1 MKITKKQ
8 YKKIEPLL
16 PKPRG
21 NFVVEHLKVLN
32 AILYVAENGCK
43 WRALPRRYGH
53 WNTVYR
59 RFRRWAESG
68 VLSRV
73 LEALQKEELIGADFS
88 VLSLD
93 STFVKSS
100 PSAAGAL
107 KKRAA
112 SDRAD
117 EGRKTTRDKGSCD
130 RRRPD
135 DSGRAKTHAWEHWR
149 RARRA
154 RTSQKP

>member
-21 NFVVEHLKVLN
+21 NFVVEHLKILN

-59 RFRRWAESG
+59 RFRRWAENG

-73 LEALQKEELIGADFS
+73 LEVLQKEELIGADFS

-93 STFVKSS
+93 STFVKAS

-117 EGRKTTRDKGSCD
+117 EGRSHDQDSCD

-135 DSGRAKTHAWEHWR
+135 DSGRAKTHAWERWR

-154 RTSQKP
+154 RNAPKP

>member
-8 YKKIEPLL
+8 YQKIEPLL

-112 SDRAD
+112 SDRANERRAHD
-117 EGRKTTRDKGSCD
+117 QDTCD

>member
-93 STFVKSS
+93 STFVKAS

-117 EGRKTTRDKGSCD
+117 EGRSHNQDSCD

>member
-1 MKITKKQ
+1 M
-8 YKKIEPLL
+8 

-32 AILYVAENGCK
+32 AILYVAENGCQ

-59 RFRRWAESG
+59 RFRRWAENG
-68 VLSRV
+68 VLTRV
-73 LEALQKEELIGADFS
+73 LEVLQNEELIGSDFS

-112 SDRAD
+112 SDRSD
-117 EGRKTTRDKGSCD
+117 EG
-130 RRRPD
+130 
-135 DSGRAKTHAWEHWR
+135 GRATKIHAIVAGPTTPVALKLSTENAGDAPIGR
-149 RARRA
+149 YFTETLALNDLN
-154 RTSQKP
+154 SNLF

>member
-59 RFRRWAESG
+59 RFRRWAENG
-68 VLSRV
+68 VLSQV
-73 LEALQKEELIGADFS
+73 LEVLQKEEINCGDFS

-112 SDRAD
+112 SDRSD
-117 EGRKTTRDKGSCD
+117 EERKTTCDEGSRD

-135 DSGRAKTHAWEHWR
+135 DSGRAKTLAWERWR
-149 RARRA
+149 RARRS

>member
-1 MKITKKQ
+1 MRITKKQ
-8 YKKIEPLL
+8 YKKIEPYL

-59 RFRRWAESG
+59 RFRRRAESG
-68 VLSRV
+68 VLSQVVEV
-73 LEALQKEELIGADFS
+73 LQNEALSDADFS

-93 STFVKSS
+93 STFVKAS
-100 PSAAGAL
+100 PCAAGAL

-112 SDRAD
+112 GDRS
-117 EGRKTTRDKGSCD
+117 DKGRAHDQDPCD
-130 RRRPD
+130 RRRAD
-135 DSGRAKTHAWEHWR
+135 DAGRPKTLAWER
-149 RARRA
+149 
-154 RTSQKP
+154 Q

>member
-8 YKKIEPLL
+8 YKKIESLL

-21 NFVVEHLKVLN
+21 NFVVEHLNVLN

-59 RFRRWAESG
+59 RFRRWAENG

-73 LEALQKEELIGADFS
+73 LEVLQNEELVGADFS
-88 VLSLD
+88 VLALD

-112 SDRAD
+112 GDRAD
-117 EGRKTTRDKGSCD
+117 ERRAHDQDTCD
-130 RRRPD
+130 RRRAD
-135 DSGRAKTHAWEHWR
+135 DAGRAKTLAWERWR

-154 RTSQKP
+154 RNASKP

>member
-1 MKITKKQ
+1 M
-8 YKKIEPLL
+8 

-59 RFRRWAESG
+59 RFRRWAENG
-68 VLSRV
+68 ILSQV

-112 SDRAD
+112 SDRSD

-130 RRRPD
+130 RRGAD
-135 DSGRAKTHAWEHWR
+135 DAGRAKTHAWERRR
-149 RARRA
+149 RARRS
-154 RTSQKP
+154 RNTPKP

>member
-1 MKITKKQ
+1 M
-8 YKKIEPLL
+8 

-59 RFRRWAESG
+59 RFRRWAENG
-68 VLSRV
+68 VLSQV
-73 LEALQKEELIGADFS
+73 LEVLQKEELIGDDFS

-112 SDRAD
+112 SDRSD
-117 EGRKTTRDKGSCD
+117 EGRKTTRDQGSCD
-130 RRRPD
+130 RRGAD
-135 DSGRAKTHAWEHWR
+135 DAGRAKTHAWERWR

-154 RTSQKP
+154 RNASKS

>member
-8 YKKIEPLL
+8 YQKIEPLL

-59 RFRRWAESG
+59 RFRRWAENG

-73 LEALQKEELIGADFS
+73 LEALKKEELIGADFS

-93 STFVKSS
+93 STFIKSS

-112 SDRAD
+112 SDRANERRAHD
-117 EGRKTTRDKGSCD
+117 QDTCD

>member
-1 MKITKKQ
+1 M
-8 YKKIEPLL
+8 

-32 AILYVAENGCK
+32 AIENGCK

-59 RFRRWAESG
+59 RFRRWAENG
-68 VLSRV
+68 VLSQV
-73 LEALQKEELIGADFS
+73 LEVLQKEELIGADFS

-117 EGRKTTRDKGSCD
+117 EGRKTTRDQGSCD
-130 RRRPD
+130 RRGAND
-135 DSGRAKTHAWEHWR
+135 AGRAKTHAWERWRRVR
-149 RARRA
+149 RARNA
-154 RTSQKP
+154 PKP

>member
-8 YKKIEPLL
+8 YQKIEPLL

-59 RFRRWAESG
+59 RFRRWVESG

-73 LEALQKEELIGADFS
+73 LEVLQKEELIGADFS

-112 SDRAD
+112 GDRAD
-117 EGRKTTRDKGSCD
+117 EGRSHDQDSCD

-135 DSGRAKTHAWEHWR
+135 DSGRAKTHAWERWR

-154 RTSQKP
+154 RTTRKP

>member
-32 AILYVAENGCK
+32 AMLYDAEAVANGALCLVARVG
-43 WRALPRRYGH
+43 RA
-53 WNTVYR
+53 VYR
-59 RFRRWAESG
+59 RFRCWAENG
-68 VLSRV
+68 VLSQV
-73 LEALQKEELIGADFS
+73 LEVLQKKELIGADFS

-112 SDRAD
+112 SDRSN
-117 EGRKTTRDKGSCD
+117 EGRKTTRDQGSRD
-130 RRRPD
+130 RRGAD
-135 DSGRAKTHAWEHWR
+135 DAGRAKTHAWERWR
-149 RARRA
+149 HARRA
-154 RTSQKP
+154 RNTPKP

>member
-32 AILYVAENGCK
+32 AMLYDAEAVANGALCLVARVG
-43 WRALPRRYGH
+43 RA
-53 WNTVYR
+53 VYR
-59 RFRRWAESG
+59 RFRRRAENG
-68 VLSRV
+68 VLSQA
-73 LEALQKEELIGADFS
+73 LEVLQKEELIGADFS

-112 SDRAD
+112 SDRSN
-117 EGRKTTRDKGSCD
+117 EGRKTTRDQGSRD
-130 RRRPD
+130 RRGAD
-135 DSGRAKTHAWEHWR
+135 DAGRAKTHAWERQR
-149 RARRA
+149 RARWA
-154 RTSQKP
+154 RNASKS

>member
-8 YKKIEPLL
+8 YQKIEPLL
-16 PKPRG
+16 PKLRG

-59 RFRRWAESG
+59 RFRRWAENG
-68 VLSRV
+68 VLSQV
-73 LEALQKEELIGADFS
+73 LEVLQKEELIGADFS

-112 SDRAD
+112 SDRANERRAHD
-117 EGRKTTRDKGSCD
+117 QDTCD